1 MKNKILPLMFALA
14 FGTMAEAKNTV
25 TKIEQVAEAVTL
37 TEDVD
42 YVVTGTDPFTTTGSI
57 DIANTEHA
65 VVIFENIRPSKALAY
80 LGFIKINGENAVNDE
95 NCQVKM
101 YASGAIIMPYGK
113 DFNPLTVYSEQN
125 FGGES
130 ANDFGLENAGG
141 YMNTLTAEKLN
152 NRIRSFKL
160 KRGYMVTFSNSAAGR
175 GYSRCF
181 IADTEDLEMATLPD
195 VLDQHISSYRI
206 FKWNDAEKK
215 GLANDTGTESTQAL
229 NVSWCY
235 SFGPGEDKGMD
246 CECVPHKIQINWPGN
261 CGTISYSPH
270 LKTNNEPGNPADH
283 GTEDLD
289 DVLATWEDLMATGKR
304 LCSPSSH
311 DGSLNWLRSFM
322 DSIDARGWR
331 CDILDMHCYW
341 PEWNLNNQLEGWYN
355 DYKRPI
361 WVSEFVWGASWNN
374 NGIFSSSDR
383 TASIANQQRNYE
395 TMSQVLTNW
404 NNYPYIERYSY
415 WNSEADCSKIRLG
428 DGSLTLLGEFYATMK
443 SGIGYNKA
451 YEYVPRVAYKAPNG
465 IALNYDQRSREL
477 KIIWNNPN
485 AELTDSTVLEF
496 RIDDGEWTTVQ
507 KYASSERTAYTY
519 EETFPEDYESGLYTY
534 RVRNYDMDRKQRMT
548 NEVSVSLAGVQG
560 LPGFQYGN
568 LQFTGTEDL
577 SIQIDAPEDGAD
589 AAVFIS
595 PVSYN
600 NRDIAPVSTVS
611 SVSSNRFVARG
622 VLWNEGNYAQTY
634 AQPEASDFMVLSQGT
649 HHVGDI
655 TLEVGESPNRIN
667 KDSTWISFTNP
678 FPEGTTP
685 VVIANITTRST
696 AYPFMVKIWNVT
708 HEGFAVKLTRQAAV
722 DASITTFPSQDIFYV
737 AATPGTARMEDGK
750 LLTVGRNTED
760 KVDGR
765 IREVPFVDASG
776 NGLNLLNPYVIC
788 GPQTNCYN
796 VPSVYRFARLNE
808 TDIETAQGST
818 TVAYSMSLI
827 RQKDETHSSPGL
839 DNISI
844 NGDTMGWIIISDDM
858 QGSGTDITSAQHQKP
873 QVFVQNSHVY
883 VTGTDEYAIYG
894 VNGQRMPR
902 NARLQ
907 KGVYIVKIGEETL
920 KVLVSGSN

>member
-1 MKNKILPLMFALA
+1 MFALA
-14 FGTMAEAKNTV
+14 IGATAEARNTV
-25 TKIEQVAEAVTL
+25 TKVGQVAEAVTL

-42 YVVTGTDPFTTTGSI
+42 YVITGTDPFTATGSI
-57 DIANTEHA
+57 DITNTEHA
-65 VVIFENIRPSKALAY
+65 VVIFENIRPSKALEY
-80 LGFIKINGENAVNDE
+80 LGFIKINGENAANDE

-113 DFNPLTVYSEQN
+113 DFKPLTVYSEQN

-130 ANDFGLENAGG
+130 ANDFGLENTGG
-141 YMNTLTAEKLN
+141 YMNTLSAEKLN

-181 IADTEDLEMATLPD
+181 IADTEDLEVPELPD
-195 VLDQHISSYRI
+195 VMDQHISSYRI
-206 FKWNDAEKK
+206 FKWYDAEKK

-270 LKTNNEPGNPADH
+270 LKTNNEPGNQADH

-374 NGIFSSSDR
+374 NGIFG
-383 TASIANQQRNYE
+383 IAKTKEQRDDFYSYQEQNYNA
-395 TMSQVLTNW
+395 MSQVLTNW
-404 NNYPYIERYSY
+404 NNYPYVERYAY
-415 WNSEADCSKIRLG
+415 WNSEANCSKVYLNG
-428 DGSLTLLGEFYATMK
+428 ELSKLGEFYSTMK

-451 YEYVPRVAYKAPNG
+451 YEYVPRVAYKAPSG
-465 IALNYDQRSREL
+465 IALTYDQRTRDL
-477 KIIWNNPN
+477 KITWNNSN
-485 AELTDSTVLEF
+485 AELTDSTFLEV
-496 RIDDGEWTTVQ
+496 RINEGKWTTLQ
-507 KYASSERTAYTY
+507 KYASSERTSYTY
-519 EETFPEDYESGLYTY
+519 EETFPEDCEKGLYSY
-534 RVRNYDMDRKQRMT
+534 RVRNYDMDGKQRMS
-548 NEVSVSLAGVQG
+548 NEVSVALAGVQG

-589 AAVFIS
+589 VAVFIS

-600 NRDIAPVSTVS
+600 NRDIAPVATVS
-611 SVSSNRFVARG
+611 SVSSNRFIARG
-622 VLWNEGNYAQTY
+622 LLWNEGDYAQAY
-634 AQPEASDFMVLSQGT
+634 AEAESAYFMVLRQGT
-649 HHVGDI
+649 HHVGDL
-655 TLEVGESPNRIN
+655 TLEVGESPSKLNN
-667 KDSTWISFTNP
+667 DSTWISFANP
-678 FPEGTTP
+678 FPAGTTP

-737 AATPGTARMEDGK
+737 AATPGTARMENGK
-750 LLTVGRNTED
+750 LLTVGYNTED

-765 IREVPFVDASG
+765 IREVPFVDAAG
-776 NGLNLLNPYVIC
+776 NAVNLFNPYVIC
-788 GPQTNCYN
+788 GPQTDSYG
-796 VPSVYRFARLNE
+796 VPSVYRLARLNE
-808 TDIETAQGST
+808 KEVETAQGT
-818 TVAYSMSLI
+818 ATAAYSMSVT
-827 RQKDETHSSPGL
+827 RQKDGTFSSPGL
-839 DNISI
+839 DNVLL
-844 NGDTMGWIIISDDM
+844 NGDAMGWIAISDDM
-858 QGSGTDITSAQHQKP
+858 QGGGTGIASAQQPQKP
-873 QVFVQNSHVY
+873 QAIVQNGRIY
-883 VTGTDEYAIYG
+883 VTGTDHYSIYG
-894 VNGQRMPR
+894 LNGQMYPK
-902 NARLQ
+902 NAQLPN
-907 KGVYIVKIGEETL
+907 GIYIVKAGETTL
-920 KVLVSGSN
+920 KVLVSGSK

>member
-1 MKNKILPLMFALA
+1 MFALA
-14 FGTMAEAKNTV
+14 IGATAEARNTV
-25 TKIEQVAEAVTL
+25 TKVGQVAEAVTL

-42 YVVTGTDPFTTTGSI
+42 YVITGTDPFTATGSI
-57 DIANTEHA
+57 DITNTEHA
-65 VVIFENIRPSKALAY
+65 VVIFENIRPSKALEY
-80 LGFIKINGENAVNDE
+80 LGFIKINGENAANDE

-113 DFNPLTVYSEQN
+113 DFKPLTVYSEQN

-130 ANDFGLENAGG
+130 ANDFGLENTGG
-141 YMNTLTAEKLN
+141 YMNTLSAEKLN

-181 IADTEDLEMATLPD
+181 IADTEDLEVPELPD
-195 VLDQHISSYRI
+195 VMDQHISSYRI
-206 FKWNDAEKK
+206 FKWYDAEKK

-428 DGSLTLLGEFYATMK
+428 DGSLTLLGEFYSTMK

-451 YEYVPRVAYKAPNG
+451 YEYVPRVAYKAPSG
-465 IALNYDQRSREL
+465 IALTYDQRTRDL
-477 KIIWNNPN
+477 KITWNNSN
-485 AELTDSTVLEF
+485 AELTDSTFLEV
-496 RIDDGEWTTVQ
+496 RINEGKWTTLQ
-507 KYASSERTAYTY
+507 KYASSERTSYTY
-519 EETFPEDYESGLYTY
+519 EETFPEDCEKGLYSY
-534 RVRNYDMDRKQRMT
+534 RVRNYDMDGKQRMS
-548 NEVSVSLAGVQG
+548 NEVSVALAGVQG

-589 AAVFIS
+589 VAVFIS

-600 NRDIAPVSTVS
+600 NRDIAPVATVS
-611 SVSSNRFVARG
+611 SVSSNRFIARG
-622 VLWNEGNYAQTY
+622 LLWNEGDYAQAY
-634 AQPEASDFMVLSQGT
+634 AEAESAYFMVLRQGT
-649 HHVGDI
+649 HHVGDL
-655 TLEVGESPNRIN
+655 TLEVGESPSKLNN
-667 KDSTWISFTNP
+667 DP
-678 FPEGTTP
+678 
-685 VVIANITTRST
+685 TRS
-696 AYPFMVKIWNVT
+696 PK
-708 HEGFAVKLTRQAAV
+708 E
-722 DASITTFPSQDIFYV
+722 
-737 AATPGTARMEDGK
+737 
-750 LLTVGRNTED
+750 
-760 KVDGR
+760 
-765 IREVPFVDASG
+765 
-776 NGLNLLNPYVIC
+776 
-788 GPQTNCYN
+788 
-796 VPSVYRFARLNE
+796 RLR
-808 TDIETAQGST
+808 S
-818 TVAYSMSLI
+818 
-827 RQKDETHSSPGL
+827 SSP
-839 DNISI
+839 
-844 NGDTMGWIIISDDM
+844 
-858 QGSGTDITSAQHQKP
+858 TSRPVAPHIR
-873 QVFVQNSHVY
+873 SW
-883 VTGTDEYAIYG
+883 
-894 VNGQRMPR
+894 
-902 NARLQ
+902 
-907 KGVYIVKIGEETL
+907 
-920 KVLVSGSN
+920 